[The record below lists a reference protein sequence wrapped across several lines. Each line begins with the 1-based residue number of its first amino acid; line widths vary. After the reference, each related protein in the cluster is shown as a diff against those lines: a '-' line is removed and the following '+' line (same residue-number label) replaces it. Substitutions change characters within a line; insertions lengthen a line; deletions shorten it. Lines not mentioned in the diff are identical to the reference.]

1 VTLLPTREPPV
12 LRETPDEPPAR
23 IRPRSWDR
31 DDIIEA
37 AGALISSF
45 CLTWLVYEQLTPLSG
60 GLGFFA
66 FWFATFLCMY
76 WILVRRR
83 HGLVAARDRFMS
95 ALVTAIALVVVL
107 SLAVIVGYTIA
118 RGLGSFRPHFFTTDM
133 RFASPLAPP
142 TVGGGEAALVGTIEQ
157 VGLAL
162 LISVPAGISIAVLL
176 SEIRGPLGRVV
187 KVFIEAMN
195 GIPSV
200 LAALFILAVW
210 ILEFHYPQS
219 GFAIAL
225 ALSVSM
231 LPTVART
238 AAVVLDLVP
247 GGLREASLALGGHEW
262 RMVRRVILPTARAG
276 LVTAIILGVARV
288 VGETAPTLIDN
299 SPSNNVNWNP
309 FRGPQ
314 DSLPAYVYRYIRT
327 SVHNDIHRAWTG
339 AMVLIIL
346 VLVLFA
352 LARLASRRR
361 SGDRRRSLRY
371 WRTAA

>member
-1 VTLLPTREPPV
+1 MALLTSRDPAV
-12 LRETPDEPPAR
+12 LRESPDQPPAP
-23 IRPRSWDR
+23 IRPRSWDG

-37 AGALISSF
+37 AGAIISSF
-45 CLTWLVYEQLTPLSG
+45 CLTWLVYEELTSLSG
-60 GLGFFA
+60 GLGFFVC
-66 FWFATFLCMY
+66 WFGIYLCMY
-76 WILVRRR
+76 WTLVRRR
-83 HGLVAARDRFMS
+83 HGAVAARDRFMA
-95 ALVTAIALVVVL
+95 ALVTSVALVVVI

-118 RGLGSFRPHFFTTDM
+118 RGFGSFRPHFFTTDM

-142 TVGGGEAALVGTIEQ
+142 TVGGGEAALIGTIEQ
-157 VGLAL
+157 VGLAI
-162 LISVPAGISIAVLL
+162 LISVPAGISIAVLM

-187 KVFIEAMN
+187 KIFIEAMN

-210 ILEFHYPQS
+210 ILQFHYPQS

-262 RMVRRVILPTARAG
+262 RMVRRVVLPTARAG
-276 LVTAIILGVARV
+276 LVTAVILGIARV

-299 SPSNNVNWNP
+299 APSNTINWNP

-314 DSLPAYVYRYIRT
+314 DSLPAFVYRFIRT

-352 LARLASRRR
+352 LARVASRHR
-361 SGDRRRSLRY
+361 SANQRRSLLF
-371 WRTAA
+371 WRTAT